1 MKTRLLL
8 IILLTSISL
17 ISCSD
22 SRDDIIKKG
31 YFDRCPDYTV
41 EELINDF
48 FEDAYWESFI
58 SPDDNRYHLDVSGV
72 IYLQEYNIPVDALI
86 QFQLNGGDRWEI
98 NAFTINSEPQEVEQ
112 YYYLIDSMC
121 MSYSY

>member
-1 MKTRLLL
+1 MKSRLLL
-8 IILLTSISL
+8 LALLASIAL
-17 ISCSD
+17 TSCSD

-48 FEDAYWESFI
+48 FDHQYWESFI
-58 SPDDNRYHLDVSGV
+58 SPDDNKYHLEVSGI

-86 QFQLNGGDRWEI
+86 QFQLNNGDRWEI
-98 NAFTINSEPQEVEQ
+98 NALEINGEPQYVEQ
-112 YYYLIDSMC
+112 YSYLIDDMC